1 MFKSSLA
8 VAKGC
13 SWRLSKP
20 MDPSKIKILIAEDEE
35 DIRELIHFNLFK
47 EKFTVETASNGA
59 EALLK
64 AKEIRPDIML
74 LDIMMPEVDGLEVC
88 RMIRADQNFDNT
100 GIVMLT
106 AKGDE
111 DDIVKGLELGAD
123 DYIIKPF
130 SPKVVIARVK
140 AVLRRRVAEQT
151 NTEEVIEIYGIKIDS
166 TKRRVFIDEIE
177 VSLTFTEFQI
187 LSLLSMKSGWV
198 FTRSQIVDTI
208 RGDNHAVTDRS
219 VDVQIVGLR
228 KKLGSKGD
236 LIETVRGVGYRFKET
251 NP

>member
-1 MFKSSLA
+1 
-8 VAKGC
+8 
-13 SWRLSKP
+13 

-47 EKFTVETASNGA
+47 EKFSVETASNGA
-59 EALLK
+59 EALAK
-64 AKEIRPDIML
+64 AKEMKPDLML
-74 LDIMMPEVDGLEVC
+74 LDIMMPEMDGLEVC
-88 RMIRADQNFDNT
+88 RLVREDRNFDNT
-100 GIVMLT
+100 GIVILT

-111 DDIVKGLELGAD
+111 EDIVRGLELGAD
-123 DYIIKPF
+123 DYIVKPF
-130 SPKVVIARVK
+130 SPKVVIARVN
-140 AVLRRRVAEQT
+140 AVLRRRVKDRPSQEP
-151 NTEEVIEIYGIKIDS
+151 IFEIYGIKINGP
-166 TKRRVFIDEIE
+166 KRKVSIDEQE

-187 LSLLSMKSGWV
+187 LSLLSMKAGWV

-228 KKLGSKGD
+228 KKLGDKGD

-251 NP
+251 ND

>member
-1 MFKSSLA
+1 
-8 VAKGC
+8 
-13 SWRLSKP
+13 

-47 EKFTVETASNGA
+47 EKFIVETAANGA
-59 EALLK
+59 EALEK
-64 AKEIRPDIML
+64 ARKSKPDLML
-74 LDIMMPEVDGLEVC
+74 LDIMMPEMDGLEVC
-88 RMIRADQNFDNT
+88 RLIRSEAKFENT

-111 DDIVKGLELGAD
+111 EDIVKGLELGAD
-123 DYIIKPF
+123 DYIVKPF

-140 AVLRRRVAEQT
+140 AVLRRRVKDQSAT
-151 NTEEVIEIYGIKIDS
+151 LDVFEIYGIKIDS
-166 TKRRVFIDEIE
+166 TKRRVFIGESEIT
-177 VSLTFTEFQI
+177 LTFTEFQI
-187 LSLLSMKSGWV
+187 LSLISMKAGWV

-228 KKLGSKGD
+228 KKLGAKGD
-236 LIETVRGVGYRFKET
+236 FVETVRGVGYRFKE
-251 NP
+251 NLN

>member
-1 MFKSSLA
+1 
-8 VAKGC
+8 
-13 SWRLSKP
+13 

-47 EKFTVETASNGA
+47 EKFIVETAANGA
-59 EALLK
+59 EALEK
-64 AKEIRPDIML
+64 AKAIKPDLML
-74 LDIMMPEVDGLEVC
+74 LDIMMPEMDGLEVC
-88 RMIRADQNFDNT
+88 RNIRSDKSFDNT

-111 DDIVKGLELGAD
+111 EDIIKGLELGAD

-140 AVLRRRVAEQT
+140 AVLRRRKVEPPKE
-151 NTEEVIEIYGIKIDS
+151 EEVFEIYGIKIDS
-166 TKRRVFIDEIE
+166 TKRRVFLDEVE

-187 LSLLSMKSGWV
+187 LSLLSMKAGWV

-228 KKLGSKGD
+228 KKLGIKGD

-251 NP
+251 SS

>member
-1 MFKSSLA
+1 
-8 VAKGC
+8 
-13 SWRLSKP
+13 

-47 EKFTVETASNGA
+47 EKFSVETASNGV
-59 EALLK
+59 EALAK
-64 AKEIRPDIML
+64 AKEMKPDLML
-74 LDIMMPEVDGLEVC
+74 LDIMMPEMDGLEVC
-88 RMIRADQNFDNT
+88 RLVREDRNFDNT
-100 GIVMLT
+100 GIVILT

-111 DDIVKGLELGAD
+111 EDIVRGLELGAD
-123 DYIIKPF
+123 DYIVKPF
-130 SPKVVIARVK
+130 SPKVVIARVN
-140 AVLRRRVAEQT
+140 AVLRRRVKDRPSQEP
-151 NTEEVIEIYGIKIDS
+151 IFEIYGIKINGP
-166 TKRRVFIDEIE
+166 KRKVSIDEQE

-187 LSLLSMKSGWV
+187 LSLLSMKAGWV

-228 KKLGSKGD
+228 KKLGDKGD

-251 NP
+251 ND